1 MCEIGW
7 LLHGQTVRQESRT
20 LDRSCGRR
28 GRRCAAGAPPRH
40 TLRPGDGANT
50 SSSSSISNRRSSND
64 KCKARGKWMVV
75 QGLGQS
81 RVGLGYVHNETRETF
96 NHMAS
101 TSKWPL
107 TTQYTVDELLSPVR
121 AIVCTF
127 AGFPTGNQWSRRQRH
142 PEI

>member
-1 MCEIGW
+1 
-7 LLHGQTVRQESRT
+7 
-20 LDRSCGRR
+20 
-28 GRRCAAGAPPRH
+28 
-40 TLRPGDGANT
+40 
-50 SSSSSISNRRSSND
+50 
-64 KCKARGKWMVV
+64 MVV

-101 TSKWPL
+101 TSKGPL